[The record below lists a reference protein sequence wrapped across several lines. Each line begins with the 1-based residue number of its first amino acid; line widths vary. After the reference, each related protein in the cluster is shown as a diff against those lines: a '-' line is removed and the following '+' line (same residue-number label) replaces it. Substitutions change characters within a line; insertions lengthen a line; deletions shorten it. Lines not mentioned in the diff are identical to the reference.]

1 MQGKILD
8 FKLIRFKES
17 LEKFNKTNVI
27 PDEYLTGILNIEDL
41 KKHYYEDLSDGYKKI
56 FVNLQRK
63 LTGKLR
69 KDTHNLQE
77 TFMEEYHSLMNNLR
91 TRKDIFIFPSIMKK
105 YRKDI
110 NPARA
115 LYFEISNL
123 MLHFNS
129 DDERHIWLL
138 GLFKENTW
146 RQELIHSC
154 LIDIQNIDNLISKY
168 FHHMKKEGNV
178 SLEMLHII
186 EIRKDLKSYVGVFD
200 DFSHFDYGD

>member
-1 MQGKILD
+1 MVT
-8 FKLIRFKES
+8 
-17 LEKFNKTNVI
+17 KTIVTRSGTQI
-27 PDEYLTGILNIEDL
+27 
-41 KKHYYEDLSDGYKKI
+41 
-56 FVNLQRK
+56 VNLTAEEEETRRQEQEAWLVANPSK
-63 LTGKLR
+63 TE
-69 KDTHNLQE
+69 LQIA
-77 TFMEEYHSLMNNLR
+77 MQNLR
-91 TRKDIFIFPSIMKK
+91 TKKDIFVFPSLMKK

-154 LIDIQNIDNLISKY
+154 LLDVQNIDSLISKY

-186 EIRKDLKSYVGVFD
+186 EIRKDLKTYVGVFD

>member
-1 MQGKILD
+1 LAGKILD

-41 KKHYYEDLSDGYKKI
+41 KEHYYSDLSDGYKKI

-63 LTGKLR
+63 LTSKLR
-69 KDTHNLQE
+69 KDEHNLHSVFQ
-77 TFMEEYHSLMNNLR
+77 EEYLSLMNNLR
-91 TRKDIFIFPSIMKK
+91 TKKDIFVFPSLMKK

-115 LYFEISNL
+115 LYFEVSNL

-129 DDERHIWLL
+129 DDE
-138 GLFKENTW
+138 
-146 RQELIHSC
+146 
-154 LIDIQNIDNLISKY
+154 
-168 FHHMKKEGNV
+168 
-178 SLEMLHII
+178 
-186 EIRKDLKSYVGVFD
+186 
-200 DFSHFDYGD
+200 